1 MAHEVAT
8 PAGYDDAA
16 TSLDPAVYGTLAAP
30 TYTGPP
36 ARTFPFTLDPFQAA
50 AAACIERG
58 ESVLVAAHTSAGKTA
73 VAEYAIAAALR
84 AGRTVAY
91 TSPLKALSNQK
102 FRELS
107 EAFGEVGLLTGDVSL
122 SPAAPV
128 VVMTTEIL
136 RSMLYRG
143 SDALARLGWIVF
155 DEVHY
160 MQDRERGVV
169 WEEAIIFAPPGVR
182 MVFLSATLS
191 NAAHFAGW
199 VARLRR
205 APCHVVSTDTRP
217 TPLQHYA
224 YPLGGRGLY
233 LVADEAGGF
242 RADAWARMRAEA
254 FGLTDAGGGEG
265 GQEEEVGELRA
276 GPAGSKKRRRE
287 ASPPEGG
294 GGGPAAA
301 QAPAQNALAP
311 GRPGAAAEIA
321 PNVARIVRLIADRG
335 LAPAIVFSFSR
346 RNCEAYA
353 AALVARRG
361 GAPRPVQPGRSA
373 PAPSEPPPTFNT
385 PGEAAAVDVVFDQ
398 ATACLSAED
407 AGLRAVTALRP
418 LLRAGVGVHHS
429 GLLPI
434 LKELVELLFAEGL
447 VKVLFATETFAMG
460 LNMPAK
466 TVVFTEVSLKRKG
479 EKKTGRREGVPLLF
493 LSLSHHS
500 LSPYPLSL
508 LRSPASGTASAPAS

>member
-1 MAHEVAT
+1 MTHEVAT
-8 PAGYDDAA
+8 PAGYTDAD
-16 TSLDPAVYGTLAAP
+16 TGLDPAVYGTLAQP
-30 TYTGPP
+30 SYTGTP
-36 ARTFPFTLDPFQAA
+36 ARTYPFTLDPFQAT

-73 VAEYAIAAALR
+73 VAEYAVAAALR
-84 AGRTVAY
+84 SGRTVAY

-102 FRELS
+102 YRELA
-107 EAFGEVGLLTGDVSL
+107 EAFGEVGLLTGDVTL
-122 SPAAPV
+122 APNAPV
-128 VVMTTEIL
+128 TVMTTEIL

-143 SDALARLGWIVF
+143 SDGLRDLGWIVF

-169 WEEAIIFAPPGVR
+169 WEEAIIFAPAGVR
-182 MVFLSATLS
+182 MVFLSATLA
-191 NAAHFAGW
+191 NASEFAGW

-205 APCHVVSTDTRP
+205 APCHVISTDFRP

-224 YPLGGRGLY
+224 YPLGGKGLY

-242 RADAWARMRAEA
+242 RAEAWARMRAEA
-254 FGLTDAGGGEG
+254 FGIKEEDGGGGGEG
-265 GQEEEVGELRA
+265 EDEDGPEEGEVHPFDA
-276 GPAGSKKRRRE
+276 GGAPAAGKGKKRRRGE
-287 ASPPEGG
+287 AD
-294 GGGPAAA
+294 
-301 QAPAQNALAP
+301 APAQPQPQKLAP
-311 GRPGAAAEIA
+311 GRPGSAADVA
-321 PNVARIVRLIADRG
+321 PNVARIVRVIADRG

-353 AALVARRG
+353 AALVAKRG

-373 PAPSEPPPTFNT
+373 PPPDPASGPPAFNSAD
-385 PGEAAAVDVVFDQ
+385 EAAAVDVVFDQ
-398 ATACLSAED
+398 AIACLSPAD

-466 TVVFTEVSLKRKG
+466 TVVFTEVR
-479 EKKTGRREGVPLLF
+479 
-493 LSLSHHS
+493 
-500 LSPYPLSL
+500 
-508 LRSPASGTASAPAS
+508 